1 MMKVKEFFEMFGI
14 SLSEQKFEI
23 YLNKEFICCGY
34 ISSIPAEK
42 KESVLNA
49 EIARFYDTT
58 SNTIL
63 FDAEI

>member
-1 MMKVKEFFEMFGI
+1 MKVKDFFEMFGTSI
-14 SLSEQKFEI
+14 SMQRFEI

-42 KESVLNA
+42 EEAVLNA
-49 EIARFYDTT
+49 EIVRFYDTT
-58 SNTIL
+58 SNTIN

>member
-1 MMKVKEFFEMFGI
+1 MKVKEFFEMFGI

>member
-1 MMKVKEFFEMFGI
+1 MKVKEFFEMFGASI
-14 SLSEQKFEI
+14 SMQRFEI

-42 KESVLNA
+42 KEAVLNA

-58 SNTIL
+58 SNTIH

>member
-1 MMKVKEFFEMFGI
+1 MKVKDFFEMFGTSI
-14 SLSEQKFEI
+14 SMQRFEI
-23 YLNKEFICCGY
+23 YLNKEFIYCGY

-42 KESVLNA
+42 KEAVLNA

>member
-1 MMKVKEFFEMFGI
+1 MKVKEFFEMFGASI
-14 SLSEQKFEI
+14 SMQKFEI

-34 ISSIPAEK
+34 ISSIPVEK
-42 KESVLNA
+42 KEAVLNA

-58 SNTIL
+58 SNTIH